1 MGREDDPG
9 RTQEIPFLDNRAS
22 GAKAHVCG
30 WPLGSIG
37 TFERVGGLFLTR
49 VSSASY
55 FRHPRRTS
63 RGGVSK
69 CRARGWWP
77 S

>member
-37 TFERVGGLFLTR
+37 TFERVGVVLD
-49 VSSASY
+49 A
-55 FRHPRRTS
+55 
-63 RGGVSK
+63 GVL
-69 CRARGWWP
+69 AQLL
-77 S
+77 